1 MQPPLVATPRKLPVF
16 VFPQSVTFFLDNQA
30 THKQVLTLYNPYD
43 FPVKFEV
50 LCTAPN
56 KYKVVDPKGTIKAR
70 CCVDIVIRHTAPLT
84 SNCNVIDK
92 FRIHMQEHPT
102 KQAIGKRD
110 VEAKLLSGTSDIV
123 GRSTPDPDMF
133 HQLPIN
139 ETTRQQQSYALISQ
153 NRTVDRGTNYV
164 ALVSGI
170 ICIAGLLLP
179 TEGEQSNRV
188 PDYLHLSM
196 NFKLIFSF
204 VLGMVVIVI
213 SKI

>member
-43 FPVKFEV
+43 FPVKFEGISPIYSFNVNLPFTHLCLTLHYILV

-70 CCVDIVIRHTAPLT
+70 CCVDIVIRHTAPLA

-102 KQAIGKRD
+102 KQVTLI
-110 VEAKLLSGTSDIV
+110 LSTQLNTIP
-123 GRSTPDPDMF
+123 RSR
-133 HQLPIN
+133 
-139 ETTRQQQSYALISQ
+139 E
-153 NRTVDRGTNYV
+153 
-164 ALVSGI
+164 
-170 ICIAGLLLP
+170 
-179 TEGEQSNRV
+179 
-188 PDYLHLSM
+188 
-196 NFKLIFSF
+196 KLIFF
-204 VLGMVVIVI
+204 HLCFIALGYW
-213 SKI
+213 